1 MGPRWLGPNL
11 RAECQ
16 RQSSSSLG
24 RGVSPNTSSLPP
36 GSRGGS
42 ASLSAAAAAAAAPGL
57 SGGGLPAVQGSG
69 DSERARPRGDPAE
82 AAAGMEEASSGAEP
96 PGNDFLPSS
105 APLQLGQACGER
117 LRGGRGLRLGPGSGS
132 RQASRAQRGNRR
144 AVAALGNLRR
154 LGRSLSLPST
164 RGANRKRAAGPSD
177 GQASRPMSTA
187 DINQNRKKNSP
198 DRSGRVRRRF
208 PHPLPPPPPSLLT
221 MCKAAGSP
229 A

>member
-1 MGPRWLGPNL
+1 MNWKETWDSGGW
-11 RAECQ
+11 
-16 RQSSSSLG
+16 G
-24 RGVSPNTSSLPP
+24 RDGWDRIYELNVRENPPPASEGVSPPIPAPSPRA
-36 GSRGGS
+36 RGAGLLCS
-42 ASLSAAAAAAAAPGL
+42 VEAAAAAAAPGL

-69 DSERARPRGDPAE
+69 DSKRARPRGDPAE

-105 APLQLGQACGER
+105 APLQLGKACVER

-144 AVAALGNLRR
+144 AVAAFGNLRR

-187 DINQNRKKNSP
+187 DSER
-198 DRSGRVRRRF
+198 G
-208 PHPLPPPPPSLLT
+208 
-221 MCKAAGSP
+221 GE
-229 A
+229 